1 MESVVPSPA
10 PLKGREATAV
20 DRIRSHRAS
29 STPVR
34 LKAADGGGVTIEVE
48 HADKGV
54 GTAML
59 MDAIGTKEVDFIDPY
74 LLQMVNAVS
83 KGGKVDESAS
93 VFMLAVVRGIDPRD
107 QMEAMLAAQMGAVH
121 VATMAFARKLN
132 HVDNIP
138 QQDSAERAFNKL
150 ARTFAMQMEALKRYR
165 TGGQQTVVVQHVT
178 VSDGGQAIVGG
189 TVTAG
194 GGRKGDTTP

>member
-1 MESVVPSPA
+1 MEPAVPSA
-10 PLKGREATAV
+10 ATMNGREAAAV
-20 DRIRSHRAS
+20 DRIKAHRAN
-29 STPVR
+29 STPIK
-34 LKAADGGGVTIEVE
+34 LKTGDGGGVSIEVE
-48 HADKGV
+48 HPDKGI

-74 LLQMVNAVS
+74 LLQLVNAVS

-93 VFMLAVVRGIDPRD
+93 GFMLAVVRGVEPRD

-150 ARTFAMQMEALKRYR
+150 ARTFAVQMEALKRYR

-178 VSDGGQAIVGG
+178 VNDGGQAAVVGS
-189 TVTAG
+189 VQAG
-194 GGRKGDTTP
+194 GGKKGNTTP

>member
-1 MESVVPSPA
+1 MEPVVPSPA
-10 PLKGREATAV
+10 PLKGREAAAV
-20 DRIRSHRAS
+20 DRIRSHRAN
-29 STPVR
+29 STPIR
-34 LKAADGGGVTIEVE
+34 LKTADGGGVTIEVE

-54 GTAML
+54 GMAML
-59 MDAIGTKEVDFIDPY
+59 MDSIGTKEVDFIDPY
-74 LLQMVNAVS
+74 LLQLVNAVS

-93 VFMLAVVRGIDPRD
+93 GFMLAVVRGIDPRD

-132 HVDNIP
+132 HVENIP

-165 TGGQQTVVVQHVT
+165 TGGHQTVVVQHVT

-194 GGRKGDTTP
+194 GR